1 MPTPQSASIPPLVKF
16 LLRNGAIGAAA
27 GMTVASSLILTDAA
41 SLGTLFATTS
51 SPYVAG
57 ALFIGMFGFTFASL
71 AMGTA
76 VMSLKKEDFE
86 DQ

>member
-1 MPTPQSASIPPLVKF
+1 MPTPQPTKIPPLVRF
-16 LLRNGAIGAAA
+16 LLRHGAIGAAA
-27 GMTVASSLILTDAA
+27 GMTVATGMIVSDTA

-76 VMSLKKEDFE
+76 VMMLNKDDFE
-86 DQ
+86 DL